1 VSRRFQDKTAIVTGA
16 SRGIGLAIAKR
27 LVDEGA
33 KVVVT
38 GRKQDGL
45 NAAVAALG
53 GAAHALGAAG
63 RADDPEHQAATV
75 AAAIGTFGGLD
86 ILVNNAGINPIFGPL
101 IETDLG
107 AARKIIEVNAIAALA
122 WLQQAHRAWFR
133 EHGGTVL
140 NIGSAAAIQ
149 NAPGVGFYGASKA
162 MLAHLTAT
170 LAVELGPAIRV
181 NSIAPAVVKTRF
193 ARPLYEGQEEK
204 AASRYPLKRLGEVE
218 DVAAL
223 AAFLLS
229 DEASWLTGQTYVA
242 DGGVTLVGID

>member
-1 VSRRFQDKTAIVTGA
+1 MSKRFQDKTAIVTGA
-16 SRGIGLAIAKR
+16 SRGIGLAIARR
-27 LVDEGA
+27 LADEGA
-33 KVVVT
+33 NVVVT
-38 GRKQDGL
+38 ARKQDDL
-45 NAAVAALG
+45 DEAVAALG

-63 RADDPEHQAATV
+63 GADDPEHQAAAV
-75 AAAIGTFGGLD
+75 AAAIDAFGGLD
-86 ILVNNAGINPIFGPL
+86 ILVNNAGINPVFGPL

-122 WLQQAHRAWFR
+122 WLQRAHHAWFR
-133 EHGGTVL
+133 EHGGAVL
-140 NIGSAAAIQ
+140 NIGSAASVQ

-170 LAVELGPAIRV
+170 LAVELGPEIRV

-193 ARPLYEGQEEK
+193 ALPLYEGREEK

-218 DVAAL
+218 DVAAF

>member
-1 VSRRFQDKTAIVTGA
+1 VSKRFQGKTAIVTGA
-16 SRGIGLAIAKR
+16 SRGIGLAIARR
-27 LVDEGA
+27 LADEGA
-33 KVVVT
+33 NIVVT
-38 GRKQDGL
+38 ARKQDAL
-45 NAAVAALG
+45 DEAVAALG
-53 GAAHALGAAG
+53 GTAHALGAAG

-75 AAAIGTFGGLD
+75 AAAIDTFGGLD
-86 ILVNNAGINPIFGPL
+86 ILVNNAGINPVFGPL

-122 WLQQAHRAWFR
+122 WLQQAHRAWFG
-133 EHGGTVL
+133 EHGGAVL

-193 ARPLYEGQEEK
+193 ALPLYEGQEEK
-204 AASRYPLKRLGEVE
+204 AASRYPLKRLGEVA
-218 DVAAL
+218 DVAVF

-242 DGGVTLVGID
+242 DGGVTLVGIG

>member
-33 KVVVT
+33 NVVVT
-38 GRKQDGL
+38 ARKHDDL

-53 GAAHALGAAG
+53 GTAHALGAAG
-63 RADDPEHQAATV
+63 RADDAEHQAATV

-86 ILVNNAGINPIFGPL
+86 ILVNNAGINPVFGPL

-122 WLQQAHRAWFR
+122 WLQHAHRAWFR
-133 EHGGTVL
+133 GHGGTVL

-170 LAVELGPAIRV
+170 LAVELGPTIRV

>member
-16 SRGIGLAIAKR
+16 SRGIGLAIARR
-27 LVDEGA
+27 LADEGA
-33 KVVVT
+33 NVVVT
-38 GRKQDGL
+38 ARKHDDL

-86 ILVNNAGINPIFGPL
+86 ILVNNAGINPVFGPL

-122 WLQQAHRAWFR
+122 WLQHAHRAWFR

-218 DVAAL
+218 DIAAL

>member
-1 VSRRFQDKTAIVTGA
+1 MSKRFQDRTAIVTGA
-16 SRGIGLAIAKR
+16 SRGIGLGIAQR

-38 GRKQDGL
+38 ARHQEDLDK
-45 NAAVAALG
+45 AVAALG
-53 GAAHALGAAG
+53 GAEHALGCAG
-63 RADDPEHQAATV
+63 RADDPAHQAATV
-75 AAAIGTFGGLD
+75 AAAIDAFGRLD
-86 ILVNNAGINPIFGPL
+86 ILVNNAGINPVFGPL

-122 WLQQAHRAWFR
+122 WLQQAHRAWFA

-140 NIGSAAAIQ
+140 NVGSAAAVQ
-149 NAPGVGFYGASKA
+149 HAPGVGFYGASKA

-181 NSIAPAVVKTRF
+181 NSIAPAVVKTKF
-193 ARPLYEGQEEK
+193 SRPLFAGHEEET
-204 AASRYPLKRLGEVE
+204 ASRYPLKRLGEVE
-218 DVAAL
+218 DTSAL

-229 DEASWLTGQTYVA
+229 DEASWLTGQTYIA
-242 DGGVTLVGID
+242 DGGVTLVGIG

>member
-1 VSRRFQDKTAIVTGA
+1 VSKRFQDKTAIVTGA
-16 SRGIGLAIAKR
+16 SRGIGLAIARR
-27 LVDEGA
+27 LADEGA
-33 KVVVT
+33 NVVVT
-38 GRKQDGL
+38 ARRHDDL
-45 NAAVAALG
+45 DEAVAALG
-53 GAAHALGAAG
+53 GTAHALGAPG
-63 RADDPEHQAATV
+63 RADDPEHQAAAV
-75 AAAIGTFGGLD
+75 AAAIDTFGGLD
-86 ILVNNAGINPIFGPL
+86 ILVNNAGINPVFGPL

-133 EHGGTVL
+133 EHGGAVL

-218 DVAAL
+218 DVAAF